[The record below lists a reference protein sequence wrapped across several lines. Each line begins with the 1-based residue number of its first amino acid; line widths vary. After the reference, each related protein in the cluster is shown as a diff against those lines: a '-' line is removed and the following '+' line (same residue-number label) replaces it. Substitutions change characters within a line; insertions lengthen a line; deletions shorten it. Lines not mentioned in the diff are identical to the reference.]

1 MLGVVWFHVW
11 QAFHNIS
18 WRVAHIGAHSINLNE
33 PISIGQ
39 TGVDLFFVISGF
51 CMYLMYARKQDKFSG
66 AAYRSFLKARW
77 LRIAPA
83 YYAAA
88 FAIAVGLWVS
98 GHGFPGYELIT
109 NLTFTQHLLP
119 NTNDL
124 VAPFWSLAT
133 EWCFY
138 LILPVFIVA
147 TYRWGFRQ
155 AVVISVVCSL
165 VFRLMFYLV
174 FPGGGHSLLAYDVQT
189 FILARLVEFVVGII
203 VARLYIQGAALPPV
217 LRGWRGFL
225 LACVLAGVGR
235 VWMGHQSAGL
245 TLPLGLTLEVIGLP
259 LMTVGYALV
268 LWNVVCSASIFQRL
282 LSTSSMQAMGRWS
295 YSMYLWHAWPV
306 TWVATAVLTRF
317 GASPLTQHLAY
328 VVAVVIMIPIS
339 WLSYLLFERPYFL
352 LRARE
357 KKPIS
362 APEAV
367 AL

>member
-1 MLGVVWFHVW
+1 VLGVVWFHVW
-11 QAFHNIS
+11 QAFHNIP
-18 WRVAHIGAHSINLNE
+18 WGVAHIGAHSINLNE

-88 FAIAVGLWVS
+88 FAIAVGLWIS

-119 NTNDL
+119 KTNDL

-138 LILPVFIVA
+138 LMLPFFIVA

-165 VFRLMFYLV
+165 VFRLMFYVV

-189 FILARLVEFVVGII
+189 FILARLVEFVAGII
-203 VARLYIQGAALPPV
+203 VSRVYIQSAALPPA
-217 LRGWRGFL
+217 LRGWRGFF
-225 LACVLAGVGR
+225 LACVVAGVGR

-245 TLPLGLTLEVIGLP
+245 TLPLGLSLEVIGLP
-259 LMTVGYALV
+259 LMTVGYALI
-268 LWNVVCSASIFQRL
+268 LWNVVCSASVFQRVL
-282 LSTSSMQAMGRWS
+282 CTSGMQALGRWS

-306 TWVATAVLTRF
+306 TWVATAVLTRY

-328 VVAVVIMIPIS
+328 VVAVAIMIPIS
-339 WLSYLLFERPYFL
+339 WLSYLLFERPYFV